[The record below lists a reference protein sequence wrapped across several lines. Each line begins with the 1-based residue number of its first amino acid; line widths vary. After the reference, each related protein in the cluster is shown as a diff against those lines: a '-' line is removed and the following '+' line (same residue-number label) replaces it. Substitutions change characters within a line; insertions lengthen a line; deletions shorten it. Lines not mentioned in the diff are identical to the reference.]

1 MRAMIR
7 WAAVAAAFCAFL
19 LAPAS
24 AAGRNDIFSVAGVRA
39 DASAANAQLARAAA
53 VASAQRAAF
62 ERLVRRVT
70 TDADI
75 ARLGLPKPDDA
86 TVDRMVSGIDIAGE
100 RRSGTRYIAN
110 LAVNFDSLAVRDFL
124 RQSGFMLVE
133 TRSAPVLIVAQ
144 MPNAAPGLSEGW
156 RQAFEQGGFS
166 QELVPIAVAP
176 AGVQGAP
183 DWGQAQGAAGAAGA
197 ATAIYATARASN
209 NFLIADL
216 VEIGPSS
223 PPRSR
228 GEVSVPVAAGEQA
241 FGPSFERLA
250 SSVATRLQNDWKQS
264 LSAGAGQRTRITVVA
279 RYATPAQWAQI
290 KRALSAASTTIVSD
304 IRIDG
309 VAKEGAVVSFS
320 YVGAPDQ
327 LAAEFGRSGVDAVAD
342 GATMILK
349 VRG

>member
-1 MRAMIR
+1 MIR

-75 ARLGLPKPDDA
+75 ARLGLPKPDDM
-86 TVDRMVSGIDIAGE
+86 TVDRMVSGIDIASE
-100 RRSGTRYIAN
+100 RRSGTRYIAD

-124 RQSGFMLVE
+124 RRSGFALVE

-197 ATAIYATARASN
+197 TTAIYATARAADN
-209 NFLIADL
+209 LLIADL
-216 VEIGPSS
+216 VEIGPNGA
-223 PPRSR
+223 PMSR
-228 GEVSVPVAAGEQA
+228 GQVSVPVAAGEQT
-241 FGPSFERLA
+241 FGPSFQRLA
-250 SSVATRLQNDWKQS
+250 SAVANRLQSDWKQS

-290 KRALSAASTTIVSD
+290 KRALSAAATTIVSD